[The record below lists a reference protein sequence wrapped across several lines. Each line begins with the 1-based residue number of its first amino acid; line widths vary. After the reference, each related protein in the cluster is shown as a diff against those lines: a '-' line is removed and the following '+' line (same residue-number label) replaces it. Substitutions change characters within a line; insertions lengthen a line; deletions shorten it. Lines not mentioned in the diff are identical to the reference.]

1 MCMNMYVPQ
10 LLKIIYIFMRN
21 KKKINERKKLKKL
34 LFFSIFIFFKPA
46 HATIFPCSLLAY
58 SLKFLFKLVSYS
70 LNLALFLL

>member
-34 LFFSIFIFFKPA
+34 LFFSIFTKHIK
-46 HATIFPCSLLAY
+46 
-58 SLKFLFKLVSYS
+58 
-70 LNLALFLL
+70 